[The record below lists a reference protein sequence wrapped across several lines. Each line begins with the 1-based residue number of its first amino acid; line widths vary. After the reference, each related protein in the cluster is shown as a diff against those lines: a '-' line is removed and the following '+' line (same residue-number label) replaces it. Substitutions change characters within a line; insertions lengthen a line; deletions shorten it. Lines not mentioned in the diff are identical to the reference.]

1 MGSLILAGS
10 ISCVCLFAQV
20 MMKFVVCVAVLVV
33 VVSAS
38 YPPHPPPFY
47 GPVHRGGYGG
57 VGGHGGESAT
67 GYGLRKALFTK
78 KDEFETND
86 RRGELEKQIENGQK
100 EVAKLKGMIE
110 ALKTRGIRE
119 REEKEEKHEEE
130 IQFLLR
136 INEKRM
142 NQLHSILYS

>member
-1 MGSLILAGS
+1 MLFQKILSLTYTNS
-10 ISCVCLFAQV
+10 
-20 MMKFVVCVAVLVV
+20 KF
-33 VVSAS
+33 
-38 YPPHPPPFY
+38 
-47 GPVHRGGYGG
+47 
-57 VGGHGGESAT
+57 
-67 GYGLRKALFTK
+67 
-78 KDEFETND
+78 
-86 RRGELEKQIENGQK
+86 Q
-100 EVAKLKGMIE
+100 GMIE